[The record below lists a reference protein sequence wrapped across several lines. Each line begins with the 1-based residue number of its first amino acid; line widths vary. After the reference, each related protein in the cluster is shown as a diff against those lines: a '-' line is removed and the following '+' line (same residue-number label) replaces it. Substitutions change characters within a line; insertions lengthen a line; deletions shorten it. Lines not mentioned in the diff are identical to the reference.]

1 MIPKVLKKVMVA
13 LLGMMIIVGCSSDD
27 NDVSIVGHWMASHHS
42 KNPKYADT
50 ADMWDF
56 TFKPDGTG
64 IGPYDKKSF
73 SYDVN
78 GNRVTLTYKE
88 TEGNGEQIVF
98 VYKIVSFS
106 ENKMEWDEIPQDSS
120 RDNYLFLHFY
130 RK

>member
-1 MIPKVLKKVMVA
+1 MIPKVIKKVMVA
-13 LLGMMIIVGCSSDD
+13 LLGMMIMVGCSSDD
-27 NDVSIVGHWMASHHS
+27 NAVSIVGHWMASHHS
-42 KNPKYADT
+42 KK
-50 ADMWDF
+50 DF

-106 ENKMEWDEIPQDSS
+106 ENKMEWDEIPQDPS
-120 RDNYLFLHFY
+120 RDNYLFLLFY